1 MSKVF
6 ISYSHK
12 DRPWKER
19 LAKHLKVLETE
30 GYYTY
35 WDDGKIKAGG
45 DWFREIKTA
54 LNEAQIAVLLISAD
68 FLTSRFILEKEVPI
82 LMERRQKE
90 GVRVIPLILHPCPWQ
105 AVQWLSAMQLFPK
118 DGIPLSTLEEP
129 EIDTQLANL
138 ALVCRDVA
146 RNVSTTTT
154 TTITTTTPQPPPPPI
169 YLSGDHIT
177 LSRLPVTDKAV
188 FGRETEAALL
198 DEAWQDDHCN
208 VVTLIAWGGVGKTA
222 LVNHWLN
229 GMAKD
234 HFRSAEKVYGWSF
247 YSQGAAE
254 GKQASADEFIQ
265 ETLRWFG
272 DPDPKAGAPE
282 EKGRRLAGLIRKSR
296 TLLVLDGMEPL
307 QHPPGKDQAMTGR
320 LKDPGLRVLLRE
332 LAVSQPG
339 LCVVTSREK
348 VADLSVYE
356 EPAVKTKEL
365 EHLSLD
371 AGTALLKH
379 LGAQGREQEITQAV
393 DEYGGHALALTL
405 LGKYLCMGY
414 DGDIRKRDTIG
425 ALIGEPGTGGHAKRM
440 MQAYCHWLGESAECN
455 ILYLMGLFDRPVEAG
470 AIEVLKTAPAIPGL
484 TDRLVE
490 LAPVKWNYAV
500 NRLRE
505 LGLLAKSDTKDA
517 RKAKAGGLDCH
528 PLVREYFGE
537 RLKQENPE
545 AWKEAH
551 TRLYEYYRKLPKKE
565 CPDTLEEMAPLF
577 SAVAHSCLA
586 GRHQETMDEV
596 FNTRIIRGTEVYIVH
611 KLGAFGATLSAL
623 SHFFA
628 VPWDQPA
635 SGLSEPFKAAVLNWS
650 AFGLRALGRLREA
663 VQPMKVSLEML
674 VKQENWKSAAA
685 AASNLSEL
693 LLTLG
698 DVREAVAAARESVSH
713 ADRSGD
719 ASQRESKRTSLADAL
734 HQAGADQWQ
743 EAEELFREAEEMQ
756 KKRQPGFHFLYSQG
770 GYRYCDLLLEQGKDQ
785 EVMERAETTLAW
797 VTHEGWLLDIS
808 LDCLTLGRAWLE
820 RTRKDH
826 LGDPHAEPWTR
837 AREFLDRAVTGLR
850 EAGYQHMLVL
860 GLLARAAYFRWQGD
874 FDAARTDLCE
884 AREIAESGDM
894 KLFICDYHLEAA
906 RLCEAE
912 GKTTDAAEH
921 SRAADALIEETGYYR
936 RKTGPQITRINT
948 D

>member
-12 DRPWKER
+12 DRHWKER

-30 GYYTY
+30 DYYTY

-45 DWFREIKTA
+45 DWFREIKRA

-90 GVRVIPLILHPCPWQ
+90 GVRVIPLILHPCAWKKVKWLAPLQ
-105 AVQWLSAMQLFPK
+105 AWPM
-118 DGIPLSTLEEP
+118 DGEPLSGKSKNKAEADLAALAEEICSFILP
-129 EIDTQLANL
+129 
-138 ALVCRDVA
+138 
-146 RNVSTTTT
+146 
-154 TTITTTTPQPPPPPI
+154 
-169 YLSGDHIT
+169 GDHACESPDHIS

-198 DEAWQDDHCN
+198 DEAWQDGHCN

-229 GMAKD
+229 SMAKD
-234 HFRSAEKVYGWSF
+234 HFRGAEKVYGWSF

-254 GKQASADEFIQ
+254 GKQASADEFMQ
-265 ETLRWFG
+265 ATLRWFG

-307 QHPPGKDQAMTGR
+307 QHPPAKDQALTGR

-339 LCVVTSREK
+339 LCVVATREA
-348 VADLSVYE
+348 VTDLSVYG

-371 AGTALLKH
+371 AGAALLKH
-379 LGAQGREQEITQAV
+379 LGAQGREQEITTAV
-393 DEYGGHALALTL
+393 DEYNGHALALTL

-425 ALIGEPGTGGHAKRM
+425 ALTGEPGTGGHAGRM

-470 AIEVLKTAPAIPGL
+470 AIEVLKSAPAIPGL
-484 TDRLVE
+484 TGRLVE
-490 LAPVKWNYAV
+490 LAPVQWNYAV

-505 LGLLAKSDTKDA
+505 LGLLAKSDTRDA

-577 SAVAHSCLA
+577 SAVSHGCLA
-586 GRHQETMDEV
+586 GRCQETMDEV
-596 FNTRIIRGTEVYIVH
+596 YFKRIRRGNEHYSTQ

-623 SHFFA
+623 SHFFD
-628 VPWDQPA
+628 VPWDRPA
-635 SGLSEPFKAAVLNWS
+635 SGLSEPDKAAVLNWS
-650 AFGLRALGRLREA
+650 AFGLRAQGRLREA
-663 VQPMKVSLEML
+663 VQPMKVSVEM
-674 VKQENWKSAAA
+674 VAKQEDWEN
-685 AASNLSEL
+685 AASGASSLSEL

-698 DVREAVAAARESVSH
+698 EVKGAVAAARESVSH
-713 ADRSGD
+713 ADRGGD
-719 ASQRESKRTSLADAL
+719 AFWKEALRTTLADAL

-743 EAEELFREAEEMQ
+743 EAEKLFREAEEMQ
-756 KKRQPGFHFLYSQG
+756 KKRQPEFHFLYSVQ
-770 GYRYCDLLLEQGKDQ
+770 GYRFCDLLLEQGKDR

-797 VTHEGWLLDIS
+797 MLKDPHAPILTVVLDY
-808 LDCLTLGRAWLE
+808 LTLGRAWLE
-820 RTRKDH
+820 RARKDH
-826 LGDPHAEPWTR
+826 LDALHAEPWTR
-837 AREFLDRAVTGLR
+837 AREFLDRAVAGLR
-850 EAGYQHMLVL
+850 EAGYQEFLSR
-860 GLLARAAYFRWQGD
+860 GLFARAAYFRWQGD
-874 FDAARTDLCE
+874 FDAARADLCE

-894 KLFICDYHLEAA
+894 KLFLCDYHLEAA
-906 RLCEAE
+906 RLCQAE
-912 GKTTDAAEH
+912 GKTPDAAEH
-921 SRAADALIEETGYYR
+921 SRTADALIEETGYFR
-936 RKTGPQITRINT
+936 RKEEKEIINYKL
-948 D
+948 